1 MTDSQR
7 VPPIPES
14 DIAEVAAVLRRSARP
29 VVLTG
34 AGVSKESGIPTF
46 RDALDGLW
54 AQFDPQQLA
63 TPRAFRRNPKLV
75 WDWYQYRRELL
86 AEARPNPAH
95 RAIAEIE
102 TVLPQLVVITQNID
116 GLHAAAGSSDVITLH
131 GDIRRNKCFANCQG
145 DPTLIDVAALA
156 WDREH
161 GPPRCPHCGAWVR
174 PDVVW
179 FEEMLPAVALER
191 AYDLSHATDLMLVV
205 GTSGVVQPAASL
217 PFAAKQ
223 HGATI
228 VEVNPEMTSI
238 TLIADWHLSG
248 QAGAIL
254 PLIVAALRAVPDR
267 PPEGPPHA

>member
-1 MTDSQR
+1 VTDSQR

-75 WDWYQYRRELL
+75 WDWYEYRRELL

>member
-75 WDWYQYRRELL
+75 WDWYEYRRELL

-95 RAIAEIE
+95 HAIAEIE

>member
-75 WDWYQYRRELL
+75 WDWYEYRRELL